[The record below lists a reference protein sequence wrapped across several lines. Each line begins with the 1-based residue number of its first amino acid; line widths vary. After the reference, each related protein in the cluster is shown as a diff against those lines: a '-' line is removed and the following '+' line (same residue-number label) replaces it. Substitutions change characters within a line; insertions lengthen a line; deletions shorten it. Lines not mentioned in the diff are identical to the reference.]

1 MANYPLPPTLQGN
14 QVQQLADVRRYLFR
28 LVEQLNTSAE
38 QLGSAQAGGNGSAA
52 AISAAGG
59 TAGGKTEL
67 NAAQEELKTLIIK
80 TANTVRHEM
89 DALTARL
96 ESEYVAQSEFG
107 TFRETVAN
115 DITASAMGLEQSF
128 KTYSEIMDNYITT
141 TNGYIRQGVVG
152 YEGLAPVIGIAIG
165 QDIRV
170 TGAKETV
177 GGKEYE
183 VIDTTQNMSVW
194 TAKKLSFYVNG
205 SEVAYF
211 ANDALYVTG
220 IHTGTVTFPN
230 WVVDDGNGLSFRWA
244 GGST

>member
-1 MANYPLPPTLQGN
+1 
-14 QVQQLADVRRYLFR
+14 
-28 LVEQLNTSAE
+28 
-38 QLGSAQAGGNGSAA
+38 
-52 AISAAGG
+52 
-59 TAGGKTEL
+59 
-67 NAAQEELKTLIIK
+67 
-80 TANTVRHEM
+80 
-89 DALTARL
+89 
-96 ESEYVAQSEFG
+96 
-107 TFRETVAN
+107 
-115 DITASAMGLEQSF
+115 MGLEQSF